1 MIKTP
6 SKTYELEKIEMRQ
19 MYANTILGLAL
30 NNPNVIALEADLM
43 SAISTNKI
51 MNQIPNQLVNCG
63 IMEANMM
70 GVAAGLSLT
79 GKIPY
84 VHTFGQFATRRAFD
98 QLFVSGAYA
107 KTNIKI
113 LGSDAGITAEHN
125 GGTHMTF
132 EDMGLVR
139 LIPNA
144 HVYEVSDSTMLGYL
158 VRKVEKEYGIHYIRT
173 IRKNAVKLYDEG
185 EVFEAGKG
193 KVLRDGGDVTLIAS
207 GIMVAESLKAAD
219 LLEEQGIKAT
229 VIDMFSIKPIDT
241 ELIVKYAEKT
251 KAVVTAE
258 NHNVIGGLGSAVAEV
273 LSEQC
278 PTKMKRIGVREKFGQ
293 VGKVDYLKQFYG
305 LTAKDIA
312 EAAMELV
319 LGSKM
324 VRRQSHPE
332 LLG

>member
-1 MIKTP
+1 MIQTA
-6 SKTYELEKIEMRQ
+6 SKTYEIENMEMRQ
-19 MYANTILGLAL
+19 MYANTILELAQK
-30 NNPNVIALEADLM
+30 NPNVIALEADLM
-43 SAISTNKI
+43 SAISTSKI
-51 MNQIPNQLVNCG
+51 AKQIPNQLINCG

-113 LGSDAGITAEHN
+113 LGSDAGVTAEHN

-132 EDMGLVR
+132 EDLGLVR
-139 LIPNA
+139 LIPNTI
-144 HVYEVSDSTMLGYL
+144 VYEVSDSSMLGYL
-158 VRKVEKEYGIHYIRT
+158 LRKIEKEHGIHYIRT
-173 IRKNAVKLYDEG
+173 IRKNAVKIYNDG
-185 EVFEAGKG
+185 ETFETGKG
-193 KVLRDGGDVTLIAS
+193 KVLREGGDVTIIAS
-207 GIMVAESLKAAD
+207 GIMVVESLKAAD
-219 LLEEQGIKAT
+219 QLKKQGIEAT
-229 VIDMFSIKPIDT
+229 VIDMFSIKPIDR

-273 LSEQC
+273 LSEHC

-293 VGKVDYLKQFYG
+293 VGKVDYLKGVYQ
-305 LTAKDIA
+305 LTEKDIA
-312 EAAMELV
+312 ESALS
-319 LGSKM
+319 LI
-324 VRRQSHPE
+324 
-332 LLG
+332 